1 MATVDEL
8 TKQYKRDPE
17 LKKEVKEILKDGKI
31 TPKEFL
37 ELPINDYVDLFRCSR
52 HKHGRQSHVLRQ
64 KNGPEMSIHLRTN
77 FVPWV

>member
-8 TKQYKRDPE
+8 TKQYKKDPE

-37 ELPINDYVDLFRCSR
+37 EFSKKHDLDLSLKDLPEVIKQAKEAGLI
-52 HKHGRQSHVLRQ
+52 K
-64 KNGPEMSIHLRTN
+64 
-77 FVPWV
+77 